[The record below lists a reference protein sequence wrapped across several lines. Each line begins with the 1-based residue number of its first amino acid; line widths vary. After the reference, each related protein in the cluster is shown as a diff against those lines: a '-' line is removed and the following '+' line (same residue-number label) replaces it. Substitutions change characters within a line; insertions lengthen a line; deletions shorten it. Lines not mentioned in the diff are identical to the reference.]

1 MMHIG
6 QLIKQELE
14 EQGRTVVWFARKM
27 SFSRTNAY
35 KIFEKPSIDT
45 EVLYRISK
53 ILQYDFF
60 KHFTDALKD
69 TSK

>member
-1 MMHIG
+1 MHIG
-6 QLIKQELE
+6 QLIKQVLE

-69 TSK
+69 TPD

>member
-1 MMHIG
+1 MHIG

-27 SFSRTNAY
+27 SYSRANMY

-45 EVLYRISK
+45 ETLQRISK
-53 ILQYDFF
+53 LLQYDFF
-60 KHFTDALKD
+60 KHYSDELKEE
-69 TSK
+69 